1 MGGTKEREPII
12 WNKKYNPRWW
22 WRSLQIRHRCSRI
35 CCFQYRWHLYK
46 SVQTSY
52 NTYMCENV
60 SREDTIFCEENQST
74 ETEHNVII
82 TSLSY

>member
-1 MGGTKEREPII
+1 MKENTQSKTKKFEDLF
-12 WNKKYNPRWW
+12 
-22 WRSLQIRHRCSRI
+22 S
-35 CCFQYRWHLYK
+35 FVK

-60 SREDTIFCEENQST
+60 SREDTIFCEDINRI

>member
-1 MGGTKEREPII
+1 MENVIQSNTKKFEDLF
-12 WNKKYNPRWW
+12 N
-22 WRSLQIRHRCSRI
+22 
-35 CCFQYRWHLYK
+35 FVK

-52 NTYMCENV
+52 NIYMCENV
-60 SREDTIFCEENQST
+60 SRENTIFCEENHSI

>member
-1 MGGTKEREPII
+1 MKKNTQSKTKKFEDLF
-12 WNKKYNPRWW
+12 
-22 WRSLQIRHRCSRI
+22 S
-35 CCFQYRWHLYK
+35 FVK

-60 SREDTIFCEENQST
+60 SREDTIFCEDINSI

>member
-1 MGGTKEREPII
+1 MENVIQSNTKKFEALF
-12 WNKKYNPRWW
+12 
-22 WRSLQIRHRCSRI
+22 S
-35 CCFQYRWHLYK
+35 FVK

-52 NTYMCENV
+52 NIYMCENV
-60 SREDTIFCEENQST
+60 SRENTIFCEENHSI

>member
-1 MGGTKEREPII
+1 MKKNTQSKTKKLEDLF
-12 WNKKYNPRWW
+12 
-22 WRSLQIRHRCSRI
+22 S
-35 CCFQYRWHLYK
+35 FVK

-52 NTYMCENV
+52 NTYTCENV
-60 SREDTIFCEENQST
+60 SREDTIFCEDINSI

>member
-1 MGGTKEREPII
+1 MKKNTQPKTKKFEDLF
-12 WNKKYNPRWW
+12 
-22 WRSLQIRHRCSRI
+22 S
-35 CCFQYRWHLYK
+35 FVK

-60 SREDTIFCEENQST
+60 SREDTIFCEDINRI

>member
-1 MGGTKEREPII
+1 MQKNTQSKTK
-12 WNKKYNPRWW
+12 KFAALF
-22 WRSLQIRHRCSRI
+22 S
-35 CCFQYRWHLYK
+35 FVK

-60 SREDTIFCEENQST
+60 SREDTIFCDENQST
-74 ETEHNVII
+74 ETGHNVII

>member
-1 MGGTKEREPII
+1 MEQNNIILVGGGGHC
-12 WNKKYNPRWW
+12 KYVIDVAESVVFN
-22 WRSLQIRHRCSRI
+22 IVGI
-35 CCFQYRWHLYK
+35 CMK
-46 SVQTSY
+46 SVQTPY

-60 SREDTIFCEENQST
+60 SRENTIFCEENQST

>member
-1 MGGTKEREPII
+1 MAKNTQSKTKKFEELF
-12 WNKKYNPRWW
+12 
-22 WRSLQIRHRCSRI
+22 S
-35 CCFQYRWHLYK
+35 FVK

-60 SREDTIFCEENQST
+60 SRKDTIFCEEINSI

>member
-1 MGGTKEREPII
+1 MENNTQSKTKKFEDLF
-12 WNKKYNPRWW
+12 
-22 WRSLQIRHRCSRI
+22 S
-35 CCFQYRWHLYK
+35 FVK
-46 SVQTSY
+46 SVRTSY

-60 SREDTIFCEENQST
+60 SREDTIFCEDINSI

>member
-1 MGGTKEREPII
+1 MKKNTQSKTKKFEDLF
-12 WNKKYNPRWW
+12 
-22 WRSLQIRHRCSRI
+22 S
-35 CCFQYRWHLYK
+35 FVK

-60 SREDTIFCEENQST
+60 SREDTIFCEDINRI

>member
-1 MGGTKEREPII
+1 MGKNTQSKTKKFEELFSFI
-12 WNKKYNPRWW
+12 
-22 WRSLQIRHRCSRI
+22 
-35 CCFQYRWHLYK
+35 K

-60 SREDTIFCEENQST
+60 SREDTIFCDENQST
-74 ETEHNVII
+74 ETGHNVII